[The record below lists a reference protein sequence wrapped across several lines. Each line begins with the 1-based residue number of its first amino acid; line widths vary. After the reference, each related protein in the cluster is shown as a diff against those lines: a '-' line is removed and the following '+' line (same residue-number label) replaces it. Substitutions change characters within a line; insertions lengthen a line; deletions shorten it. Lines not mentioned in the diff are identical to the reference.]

1 MDTKNSYKISSGF
14 KQIIFFKQLFVIIF
28 LCQTLYSLNLCGSF
42 CSSHN
47 IDWMFILVIL
57 ITIIIEYL
65 TFYLLKN
72 INVFAKHVMSW
83 VIVLGIFVFISIPFV
98 LHSFPIFGL
107 FMLCFFFLFLF
118 LLLLYM
124 FHLSFN
130 WTYLISSIILYILLI
145 VVLFPESNFIIL
157 YCAMFFDFIYLLN
170 ILFTP
175 SKKVQKK

>member
-1 MDTKNSYKISSGF
+1 MDTKNSYKIPSGF

-83 VIVLGIFVFISIPFV
+83 VIVLGIFVFISY
-98 LHSFPIFGL
+98 SF
-107 FMLCFFFLFLF
+107 CFTFFPNIWFIYVMFLFF
-118 LLLLYM
+118 VFVFTIIIYV
-124 FHLSFN
+124 SFK
-130 WTYLISSIILYILLI
+130 
-145 VVLFPESNFIIL
+145 F
-157 YCAMFFDFIYLLN
+157 
-170 ILFTP
+170 
-175 SKKVQKK
+175 